1 MYLYYLELQQKFL
14 KRRELHQAN
23 CWYFLK
29 QKLSNYS
36 CVGAFKDYGSALQ
49 VLHFQGNMWVK
60 TCPFC
65 SESNSPDK

>member
-29 QKLSNYS
+29 QKLSDYT
-36 CVGAFKDYGSALQ
+36 CVGAFKNYGSA
-49 VLHFQGNMWVK
+49 FQDLRFQKNMWIK

-65 SESNSPDK
+65 SKPDSFDK